1 MSAGK
6 AVPVRA
12 CRDFSQRSD
21 EAEWL
26 DEAHH
31 DPVELAHVLRD
42 LARFN
47 GAMLGRL
54 MVLSWL
60 RRALAAVPQGRTPRL
75 VDAGC
80 GYGDLLRS
88 IRHWADR
95 RGIAIALCGV
105 DANPVA
111 IRIARAATEERD
123 RIDFVAADA
132 LRFRPTAPI
141 DLIVSSLLAHHLT
154 DPEIADLLR
163 WMEETARH
171 GWLVCDL
178 QRHKLPYHAIR
189 LAGKCANLH
198 PAVVHDGQI
207 SVARALTRPE
217 WLARLGEAGIPR
229 QSVMIRWFLFRHLI
243 GRVR

>member
-1 MSAGK
+1 MSADG
-6 AVPVRA
+6 AAFPRA
-12 CRDFSQRSD
+12 RRDFSRRSD
-21 EAEWL
+21 ETEWL
-26 DEAHH
+26 DAAHP

-60 RRALAAVPQGRTPRL
+60 RRAIAAVPPGRTPSL
-75 VDAGC
+75 VDVGC

-105 DANPVA
+105 DANPA
-111 IRIARAATEERD
+111 TIRIARAATQEHKQ
-123 RIDFVAADA
+123 IDFIVADA

-154 DPEIADLLR
+154 DSAIVALLR
-163 WMEETARH
+163 WMEGTARH

-189 LAGKCANLH
+189 LAG
-198 PAVVHDGQI
+198 
-207 SVARALTRPE
+207 T
-217 WLARLGEAGIPR
+217 
-229 QSVMIRWFLFRHLI
+229 
-243 GRVR
+243 